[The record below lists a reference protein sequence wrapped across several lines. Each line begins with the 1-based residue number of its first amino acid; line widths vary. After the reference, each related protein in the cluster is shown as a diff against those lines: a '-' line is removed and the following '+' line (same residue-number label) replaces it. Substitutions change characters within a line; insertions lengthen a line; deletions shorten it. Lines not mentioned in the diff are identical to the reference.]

1 MAVRVSQADRGGSLA
16 WRSKLAQAAGLPKS
30 RAPPPRLAAEST
42 AEEPG
47 WLAGWRAGRTGRG
60 GGKLCADGAG
70 PRRAP
75 PPPKDLGTWT
85 ARDCERFQNG
95 IEKERTKRN

>member
-1 MAVRVSQADRGGSLA
+1 MVVRVSQADRGGSLA
-16 WRSKLAQAAGLPKS
+16 WRSKLAQAAGLPES

-60 GGKLCADGAG
+60 GGGSYEQTGRGRAG
-70 PRRAP
+70 LRPHLRTWEP
-75 PPPKDLGTWT
+75 GQPGTVSAFKT
-85 ARDCERFQNG
+85 E
-95 IEKERTKRN
+95 